1 MIDKIYIFWLFLVV
15 LWNIGYPKA
24 NPWLDILIAIL
35 LSVMVYLIR
44 GKK

>member
-1 MIDKIYIFWLFLVV
+1 MIDKIYIFWLFLVI

-24 NPWLDILIAIL
+24 NPWLDILITIL
-35 LSVMVYLIR
+35 LSVIVYWIR